1 MIYSVRGILIY
12 AEPTF
17 AVVECGGVG
26 FKCFISNSTLASLP
40 SSGKEVNLLTYMS
53 IREDAMDLYGFS
65 TPNELDAFKL
75 LISISGIGPK
85 AAISILSALT
95 PDKLA
100 IAVSSGD
107 VKSIQQA
114 QGIGKKTA
122 ERIVLELKDK
132 MVGVASGSASVVVEG
147 IKNVST
153 NNNAQEAVE
162 VLVSLGYNQSDAAA
176 VIGGLDPSMS
186 VDDMIRKGLKA
197 LAANL

>member
-40 SSGKEVNLLTYMS
+40 SSGKEVNLFTYMS

-75 LISISGIGPK
+75 LISISGVGPK